1 MFLFV
6 VSVAISQGVSFLCSL
21 LESVLFSTRAITLEA
36 AVEKGSVKARQ
47 MRDFKSRME
56 RPLSAILILNT
67 LAHTGGASV
76 AGWAAGDLWGPD
88 ALVIFSALFTFSTLV
103 FTEILP
109 KTLGTT
115 YWRGLW
121 SWSVAPLRAMIV
133 TLTPLIWLIQILT
146 RAFSGGHR
154 ATTRVSEDEILAA
167 ARMGARGGEISKLE
181 HDLIQNI
188 IALEEVRAGD
198 IMTPR
203 TVMFMVDGSRRL
215 SQVTEEAHTW
225 SFTRVPVY
233 VGNPDEV
240 VGYVLKGEVLARDPR
255 QKDERLLKL
264 AKRVRF
270 VPPSANALDL
280 LNSFLRRR
288 EHLCLVVDEYG
299 GIMGLL
305 TLEDVLETLVGSE
318 IVDEKDQVADMR
330 ELARKRGRRV
340 LKQQEGEQP

>member
-6 VSVAISQGVSFLCSL
+6 VSVAISQGVSFICSL
-21 LESVLFSTRAITLEA
+21 LEAVLFSTRAISLEA
-36 AVEKGSVKARQ
+36 AIERGSAPARQ
-47 MRDFKSRME
+47 MRDFKNHME
-56 RPLSAILILNT
+56 RPLSSILILNT

-76 AGWAAGDLWGPD
+76 AGWAAGDLWGAD
-88 ALVIFSALFTFSTLV
+88 SLVIFSALFTASTLV

-115 YWRGLW
+115 YWRSLW
-121 SWSVAPLRAMIV
+121 AWSVTPLKTMIV
-133 TLTPLIWLIQILT
+133 ILSPLVWAVHVLT
-146 RAFSGGHR
+146 RAFSRGHA
-154 ATTRVSEDEILAA
+154 ATTKVSEDEILAA

-181 HDLIQNI
+181 HDLIRNI
-188 IALEEVRAGD
+188 IALEEVKAGE

-203 TVMFMVDGSRRL
+203 TVMFSVDGSQRL
-215 SQVTEEAHTW
+215 SQVADQARTW
-225 SFTRVPVY
+225 PFSRVPVY

-240 VGYVLKGEVLARDPR
+240 IGYVLKSEILARDWR
-255 QKDERLLKL
+255 QKDQRLLKL

-280 LNSFLRRR
+280 LNSLLRHR
-288 EHLCLVVDEYG
+288 EHVCLVVDEYG

-318 IVDEKDQVADMR
+318 IMDEKDQVADMR
-330 ELARKRGRRV
+330 ELARKRARRF
-340 LKQQEGEQP
+340 LRNQEGGQS

>member
-6 VSVAISQGVSFLCSL
+6 ISVAVSQGVSFICSL
-21 LESVLFSTRAITLEA
+21 LEAVLFSTRAISLEA
-36 AVEKGSVKARQ
+36 ALERGSTQARQ
-47 MRDFKSRME
+47 MRDFKNRME
-56 RPLSAILILNT
+56 RPLSSILILNT

-76 AGWAAGDLWGPD
+76 AGWAAGDIWGAD
-88 ALVIFSALFTFSTLV
+88 SLVIFSALFTFSTLV

-115 YWRGLW
+115 YWRALW
-121 SWSVAPLRAMIV
+121 PWTVSPLKAMIIILAPV
-133 TLTPLIWLIQILT
+133 VWAVHLLT
-146 RAFSGGHR
+146 RAFSGGNAS
-154 ATTRVSEDEILAA
+154 ATKVSEDEILAA
-167 ARMGARGGEISKLE
+167 ARLGARGGEISKLE

-188 IALEEVRAGD
+188 IALEEVKAGE

-203 TVMFMVDGSRRL
+203 TVMFCVDGSLRL
-215 SQVTEEAHTW
+215 SQVADEARKW
-225 SFTRVPVY
+225 PFSRVPVY

-240 VGYVLKGEVLARDPR
+240 VGYVMKSEILARDGR
-255 QKDERLLKL
+255 QKDERLLKV

-280 LNSFLRRR
+280 LNAFLRHR

-305 TLEDVLETLVGSE
+305 TMEDVLETLVGSE
-318 IVDEKDQVADMR
+318 IMDEKDQVADLR
-330 ELARKRGRRV
+330 ELARKRAKRV
-340 LKQQEGEQP
+340 LRDQEGGQG

>member
-1 MFLFV
+1 MLTLVLAV
-6 VSVAISQGVSFLCSL
+6 VVTVGVSFFCSL
-21 LESVLFSTRAITLEA
+21 LESVLYSTRAITLEA
-36 AVEKGSVKARQ
+36 QASQGSRQALAMKRLKAEVET
-47 MRDFKSRME
+47 
-56 RPLSAILILNT
+56 PLAAILILNT
-67 LAHTGGASV
+67 LSNTGGAAL
-76 AGWAAGDLWGPD
+76 AGWAAGEVWGPGSL
-88 ALVIFSALFTFSTLV
+88 LVFSAAFTLAILLV
-103 FTEILP
+103 SEILP
-109 KTLGTT
+109 KTLGAVH
-115 YWRGLW
+115 WRTMWHLVVG
-121 SWSVAPLRAMIV
+121 PLTVMVIALR
-133 TLTPLIWLIQILT
+133 PLIWLTQALT
-146 RAFSGGHR
+146 RLVTKGRS
-154 ATTRVSEDEILAA
+154 ATSRVSEDEILAA

-215 SQVTEEAHTW
+215 SQVAEEAHTW

>member
-6 VSVAISQGVSFLCSL
+6 VSVAISQGVSFVCSL
-21 LESVLFSTRAITLEA
+21 LEGVLFSTRAITLEA
-36 AVEKGSVKARQ
+36 AVEKGSVQARQ

-56 RPLSAILILNT
+56 RPLSSILILNT

-115 YWRGLW
+115 YWRSLW
-121 SWSVAPLRAMIV
+121 PWSVKPLQAMIA
-133 TLTPLIWLIQILT
+133 TLTPLIWLVHLMT
-146 RAFSGGHR
+146 RALSGGQR

-181 HDLIQNI
+181 HDLIRNI
-188 IALEEVRAGD
+188 IALEDVRAGD

-215 SQVTEEAHTW
+215 SQVAEEARAW
-225 SFTRVPVY
+225 SVSRVPVY

-240 VGYVLKGEVLARDPR
+240 VGYVLTSEVLGHDWR
-255 QKDERLLKL
+255 QKDERLLNL

-299 GIMGLL
+299 GIMGLV

-318 IVDEKDQVADMR
+318 IVDEKDQVEDLQA
-330 ELARKRGRRV
+330 LARRRG
-340 LKQQEGEQP
+340 QEFLNHSDRGQP